1 MELVTTDGDGSGSS
15 LTFVVVGGWY
25 GVMGGTEHGWRI
37 PVGVTRVPRPRT
49 PANRGARDADD
60 LVALRRGDQSAFV
73 ALVRRLHPSMVRLAT
88 TYVSSREIGEEVAQD
103 TWVAVLE
110 ELDQFEGRSSLK
122 TWIFRILTNQAKTRG
137 LRERR
142 TSPFS
147 SLALQAETDA
157 ETEPSERFLAAPH
170 RWYGHWAVPVHAW
183 RLPEEY
189 LLSAE
194 LGEHLVRALDT
205 LPPAQRAVVVL
216 RDGQS
221 LSSREVCDL
230 LEISEA
236 NQRVLLHR
244 GRLRVRRAIAEYV
257 DGLVVGA

>member
-1 MELVTTDGDGSGSS
+1 
-15 LTFVVVGGWY
+15 
-25 GVMGGTEHGWRI
+25 MGGTERGWRMPAGI
-37 PVGVTRVPRPRT
+37 ARVPRPRAPET
-49 PANRGARDADD
+49 RAARDPDD
-60 LVALRRGDQSAFV
+60 LVALRRGDQSAFL

-110 ELDQFEGRSSLK
+110 ELDRFEGRSSLK

-137 LRERR
+137 VREKR
-142 TSPFS
+142 SAPFS
-147 SLALQAETDA
+147 SLAVQAEAAAEIEPLESFLDA
-157 ETEPSERFLAAPH
+157 GH
-170 RWYGHWAVPVHAW
+170 RWCGHWAVPVHAW
-183 RLPEEY
+183 QVPEEQ
-189 LLSAE
+189 LLTAE
-194 LGEHLVRALDT
+194 LGELLARALDT

-244 GRLRVRRAIAEYV
+244 GRLRVRRAIAEYA
-257 DGLVVGA
+257 DRMVVPG